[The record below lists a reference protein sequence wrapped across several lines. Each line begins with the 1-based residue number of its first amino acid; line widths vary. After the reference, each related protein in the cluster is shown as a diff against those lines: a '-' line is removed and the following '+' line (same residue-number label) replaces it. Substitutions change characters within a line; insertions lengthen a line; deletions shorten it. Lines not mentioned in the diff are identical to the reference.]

1 MERTKDG
8 ELNGLRP
15 QRLEGILGS
24 LQQPEVLAAVSG
36 PWKARVI
43 WVNGFQTQ
51 SYARQHRIDMDE
63 PAGLDATDLAAT
75 AHEHL
80 LAAIGS
86 CLAVGFILNATQRGI
101 AVQQLEVAVE
111 ASFDNILKWAGQS
124 ATGNPGYRQIRAEL
138 RVQADTDRSTVEQLW
153 KMALD
158 GSPVTQSVVRGT
170 PVVTT
175 VA

>member
-1 MERTKDG
+1 MERGEGG

-15 QRLEGILGS
+15 QRLEAILDS
-24 LQQPEVLAAVSG
+24 LQQPETLAAVSG
-36 PWKARVI
+36 PWKARVV
-43 WVNGFQTQ
+43 WRQGFRTQ
-51 SYARQHRIDMDE
+51 SYAREHRIDMDE
-63 PAGLDATDLAAT
+63 PAGLDASDLAAS

-86 CLAVGFILNATQRGI
+86 CLAVGFILNATRQGI

-138 RVQADTDRSTVEQLW
+138 RVVADANRSTIEQLW
-153 KMALD
+153 KLAQE
-158 GSPVTQSVVRGT
+158 GSPVTQSVMRGT
-170 PVVTT
+170 PVVAT